1 MSPVHKWEI
10 TVAAGGYYP
19 DLAHHFFG
27 NDIDLGYENDHIGM
41 QFYAYSRHI
50 DELDDPDHVSERLYS
65 LQLLLNGALRAAA
78 GCVSSMPIQFLGFSA
93 YENGCSYPVS
103 AHRIEEDPFS
113 RNPRIDQIHTRYEDP
128 RQRYPSYLLYLAKR
142 DPCLRDLL
150 FLLGLI
156 STNTTLEK
164 VLAWSTLYKILDSVK
179 HYAKEIDAG
188 IDAFADPEQLS
199 LFTAACNN
207 TSILGIY
214 ARHGASENPPPKRA
228 LTNID
233 DASALIAG
241 MTARFCRGYIAA
253 KYP

>member
-19 DLAHHFFG
+19 DLAHNFFG

-50 DELDDPDHVSERLYS
+50 DELDDPEHVSQRLYS

-78 GCVSSMPIQFLGFSA
+78 GSVSSMPVQFLGFSA
-93 YENGCSYPVS
+93 YENGCSYPIS
-103 AHRIEEDPFS
+103 AHRIEEEPFS
-113 RNPRIDQIHTRYEDP
+113 RTPRIDQIHTRYENP
-128 RQRYPSYLLYLAKR
+128 RQRYPSYLLYLAKH

-179 HYAKEIDAG
+179 HYAKDIDAG
-188 IDAFADPEQLS
+188 IDAFANPEQLS

-228 LTNID
+228 LTDID

-241 MTARFCRGYIAA
+241 MTARFCRSYVAA
-253 KYP
+253 KYS

>member
-19 DLAHHFFG
+19 DLAHNFFG

-50 DELDDPDHVSERLYS
+50 DELEDPEHVSQRLYS

-78 GCVSSMPIQFLGFSA
+78 GSVSSMPVQFLGFSA
-93 YENGCSYPVS
+93 YENGCSYPIS
-103 AHRIEEDPFS
+103 AHQIEEEPFS
-113 RNPRIDQIHTRYEDP
+113 RNPRIDQIHTRYENP
-128 RQRYPSYLLYLAKR
+128 RQRYPSYLLYLAKH
-142 DPCLRDLL
+142 DVCLRDLL

-179 HYAKEIDAG
+179 HYAKEIDA
-188 IDAFADPEQLS
+188 FADPEQLS

-228 LTNID
+228 LTDID

-241 MTARFCRGYIAA
+241 MTARFCRCYIAA

>member
-10 TVAAGGYYP
+10 TVAASGYYP
-19 DLAHHFFG
+19 DLAHNFFG

-50 DELDDPDHVSERLYS
+50 DELSTFPNVSCS
-65 LQLLLNGALRAAA
+65 
-78 GCVSSMPIQFLGFSA
+78 CCSTTSVSSMPVQFLGFSA
-93 YENGCSYPVS
+93 YENGCRYPIS
-103 AHRIEEDPFS
+103 AHRIEEEPFS
-113 RNPRIDQIHTRYEDP
+113 HNPRIDQIHTRYENP
-128 RQRYPSYLLYLAKR
+128 RQRYPSYLLYLAKH

-156 STNTTLEK
+156 STNTTLEN

-179 HYAKEIDAG
+179 HYAKDIDAG

-228 LTNID
+228 LTDID

-241 MTARFCRGYIAA
+241 MTARFCRSYVAA
-253 KYP
+253 KYS